1 LKLKNRYLKFLFCAL
16 PGWFAIFKAIEL
28 SFLRSKDPLWF
39 SLYSSPKLAAITL
52 GLSLGLFW
60 IYFISPRLVN
70 FFISKSIDFPS
81 LKLTPT
87 SIFLALAILMRMTTF
102 DHHVIVGEDVA
113 PQVLSLYQ
121 WMDGKT
127 SLPNFCKTPS
137 AKDLSTDH
145 ETWIPRPP
153 GASLIP
159 LPGMLLGI
167 NMGNSILISL
177 FILSLIG
184 GVGWIKL
191 AHRFGFPNVQV
202 IILAILLALPIG
214 LDSKLFDTA
223 SVLSATLFPW
233 FIVLAH
239 KIISCWNER
248 KNQRKLFIQTMIFFF
263 GIGCIAWVR
272 LSSLITF
279 AAIIGILIFLVLSPL
294 KKKSYWLMCSIL
306 CLPVASYF
314 IPYYLLSKTN
324 ENLTGYSSSQLYSNQ
339 DYNKQSYLWGRHF
352 GESTKG
358 FMLLLSL
365 SAGPG
370 YALPVQPFVH
380 GFRDLLS
387 QFQSVRDFLLKIQ
400 INRPIFLVGIISIGL
415 TVLLFYGLFQ
425 LSPQLS
431 TFERGCYWGLF
442 CIPFIGLAATSFLH
456 GFNYVLYHSYTQ
468 EFSAIFSLFSIRLLG
483 LGKNK
488 HLVANFLILT
498 CLLFPLY
505 ANGQRIIFSTS
516 STVAEN
522 EPSKTEYTRAM
533 GPSFLSHAIK
543 LAEESSTSKN
553 DVCAFFCEGNMQDYR
568 LRTSMRSWSMHFSK
582 IKISK
587 ASSFR
592 TTKPLKVFCILEKN
606 LSKSKSFQAELSK
619 KFPEQTQWTKL
630 SNQVWQATLK

>member
-1 LKLKNRYLKFLFCAL
+1 MKLLSSL
-16 PGWFAIFKAIEL
+16 PGWFTILKVIEL
-28 SFLRSKDPLWF
+28 SLLRSKEPFWLG
-39 SLYSSPKLAAITL
+39 LYSSYKLAAITL

-60 IYFISPRLVN
+60 IYFISPRVVN
-70 FFISKSIDFPS
+70 FFISKSINFPS

-102 DHHVIVGEDVA
+102 DHHVIVGEDVG

-121 WMDGKT
+121 WMDGQT
-127 SLPNFCKTPS
+127 FLPNFCKTPS

-167 NMGNSILISL
+167 KMGNSILISL
-177 FILSLIG
+177 FILSLVG

-191 AHRFGFPNVQV
+191 AQRFGFPNGQV
-202 IILAILLALPIG
+202 IFLAIILAFPIG

-223 SVLSATLFPW
+223 SVLSAALFPW
-233 FIVLAH
+233 SIVIAH
-239 KIISCWNER
+239 KISSCWNER
-248 KNQRKLFIQTMIFFF
+248 KNQRKLFIQNMIFFF
-263 GIGCIAWVR
+263 CLGCIAWIK

-279 AAIIGILIFLVLSPL
+279 AAIICILIFLVLSTI

-314 IPYYLLSKTN
+314 IPYHLLSKTN

-358 FMLLLSL
+358 FMLMLSL
-365 SAGPG
+365 AAGPG
-370 YALPVQPFVH
+370 YALPVQPFVN

-387 QFQSVRDFLLKIQ
+387 QFQTVRNFLLNVQ
-400 INRPIFLVGIISIGL
+400 INRPIFLVGISSIGL
-415 TVLLFYGLFQ
+415 TVFLFYGLFQ

-442 CIPFIGLAATSFLH
+442 CIPFAGLAATSYLH

-468 EFSAIFSLFSIRLLG
+468 EFSAIFFLFSIRLLG
-483 LGKNK
+483 FGKNK
-488 HLVANFLILT
+488 NLVANFLILA
-498 CLLFPLY
+498 CLVFPLY

-516 STVAEN
+516 STATEN
-522 EPSKTEYTRAM
+522 EPSKTERIRAM

-543 LAEESSTSKN
+543 FAEESSTSRS

-568 LRTSMRSWSMHFSK
+568 LRTSMRSWSMHFAK
-582 IKISK
+582 IKLSK

-606 LSKSKSFQAELSK
+606 LSMSKSFEAELLK